1 MTNDRVDVSR
11 GVDERGAENNH
22 AEAQVAAG
30 DGLTQD
36 NPSRPAEHQEKVR
49 LGQEAMARQ
58 RRGWEDWLTI
68 GEAFEVGRAEV
79 MREIKTNETVGR
91 RYEKAMQ
98 GWLIANGFTE
108 IDKGTRSRLLECL
121 KHRTE
126 IERWRS
132 VLTSSEQFRY
142 NHPNTVLR
150 KWKAATAVPDPN
162 ATPRISPFTKLK
174 ESIALLDEENHRL
187 RREIERGGAGVA
199 ESSSEIA
206 NTAGTPG
213 APTPPAAKVR
223 GSSPITM
230 WPPPDM
236 PWEKVRK
243 FNTALIRLGER
254 FGVPIDLVP
263 HGDQRGQA

>member
-199 ESSSEIA
+199 RILERDRQHGRH
-206 NTAGTPG
+206 AGRAHAAGGEGPRIISHHDVAAAGYAVGKGSKIQHRSNPPG
-213 APTPPAAKVR
+213 REVR
-223 GSSPITM
+223 GA
-230 WPPPDM
+230 D
-236 PWEKVRK
+236 
-243 FNTALIRLGER
+243 RLGTAR
-254 FGVPIDLVP
+254 
-263 HGDQRGQA
+263 